1 MGIASK
7 REATRHAPYNTALVE
22 RRGACG
28 VQRATQAQSR
38 HAIAVNARG
47 SPSICASLIPLK
59 SAFLV
64 TDPELGHYLKL
75 HAIMTD
81 HSPLKVAM
89 FNEYVAAA
97 KWLRV
102 PGELLMP
109 PA

>member
-75 HAIMTD
+75 HAIMTA
-81 HSPLKVAM
+81 HSPLTGAM
-89 FNEYVAAA
+89 PTAHVCAAN
-97 KWLRV
+97 W
-102 PGELLMP
+102 
-109 PA
+109 